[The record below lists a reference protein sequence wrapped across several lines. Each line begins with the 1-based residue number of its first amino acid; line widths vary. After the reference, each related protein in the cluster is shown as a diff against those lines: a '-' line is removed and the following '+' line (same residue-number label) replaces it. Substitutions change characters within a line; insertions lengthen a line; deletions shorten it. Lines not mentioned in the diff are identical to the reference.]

1 MFRND
6 LGSNV
11 GNGALFVTM
20 TIPLTQWW
28 ETGHKIKQYNL
39 SLDEAKLDQQ
49 DVQRKLQL
57 RNRQAYDQMTEAA
70 LMVGEY
76 EKSLTNATENY
87 RLINANYQAGLATI
101 TDLLTA
107 QTTQLKALN
116 ELTDARIQLLVTT
129 RRYYDLIN
137 TK

>member
-1 MFRND
+1 MFNNRIQI
-6 LGSNV
+6 LLILSLLL
-11 GNGALFVTM
+11 LFVFASVLYTN
-20 TIPLTQWW
+20 
-28 ETGHKIKQYNL
+28 NL

-70 LMVGEY
+70 LLVNEY

-87 RLINANYQAGLATI
+87 RLINANYRAGLATI

-107 QTTQLKALN
+107 QTTQLKAQN